1 MYRRRGTQI
10 TEVNRRQAEIPEKG
24 IALRNDH
31 GTAPGIW
38 IEEGEKVAVI
48 LPGVPFE
55 MKAIMIEEVI
65 PLIEKKRNKNQVVI
79 HKEIVTAGIGESAL
93 SDLIESWELALPG
106 HITLAYLPTPGKL
119 MLRLTGRGN
128 KAEKELLD
136 QELEQQ
142 LDLLIQLVP
151 QYIIST
157 KNESIVEVISKKII
171 KKGQKLA
178 VAESCTGGF
187 LAHQITLLPG
197 ASRFFEGGI
206 VSYSNTIKREILNVR
221 EINLKKHGAVSE
233 FVVID
238 MAMNTM
244 NLFDVDYAIAISGI
258 VGPTGGTPEKPVG
271 TAWIAVASPTKTVTQ
286 QVNYGTQGGR
296 EVIIQRIAGAA
307 LYLLYQQLQ

>member
-1 MYRRRGTQI
+1 
-10 TEVNRRQAEIPEKG
+10 
-24 IALRNDH
+24 
-31 GTAPGIW
+31 
-38 IEEGEKVAVI
+38 
-48 LPGVPFE
+48 
-55 MKAIMIEEVI
+55 
-65 PLIEKKRNKNQVVI
+65 
-79 HKEIVTAGIGESAL
+79 
-93 SDLIESWELALPG
+93 
-106 HITLAYLPTPGKL
+106 